1 MKENEI
7 KNNENNDIEIKN
19 DDLTN
24 ASFLKEPLSDEEL
37 DSISGGF
44 GGSGPIN
51 GVIAIRKDSK
61 GNNTHWQIT
70 RYKKQYL
77 ELFFTFAVLSA
88 EVCCIQDSS
97 AVYTVTLAMKAGLLF
112 QKQKVFILDVNNM
125 I

>member
-70 RYKKQYL
+70 RYKK
-77 ELFFTFAVLSA
+77 AVPG
-88 EVCCIQDSS
+88 
-97 AVYTVTLAMKAGLLF
+97 AVFHFRCPKCGGLLHTGF
-112 QKQKVFILDVNNM
+112 LGRLYCDPCDESWITVSKTEGFYPGCE
-125 I
+125 